1 MSIMSYNGA
10 SIIAMTGDGCVA
22 IASDL
27 RFGVQNQTNAC
38 DMPKVFKVHDHLFV
52 GLAGLATDMQTLCVH
67 AAGCSPRR
75 LRASAAPRTCTEWSP
90 NKTHASPSPQASA
103 LQVPTQPLQAA
114 RGAQH
119 EAQHVRALRV
129 VPAVREAVRTT
140 AERRLPCTS
149 TLPPRLTRAC
159 ISSFGPWFCEPVI
172 AGLEPDGTPFVTGM
186 DLLGALCV
194 APRGSCFLPAS
205 DSLPA
210 QGAG

>member
-1 MSIMSYNGA
+1 VTLFAKPFARACVVSHCSLVTRPALPPTLVSRRLLATQHSPPLQWESPPYSPAAMSIMSYNGA

-67 AAGCSPRR
+67 LARCSSRCLLASGAPRR
-75 LRASAAPRTCTEWSP
+75 CLEWSP
-90 NKTHASPSPQASA
+90 NKSHAFPSPQASA

-129 VPAVREAVRTT
+129 VTAV
-140 AERRLPCTS
+140 
-149 TLPPRLTRAC
+149 
-159 ISSFGPWFCEPVI
+159 
-172 AGLEPDGTPFVTGM
+172 
-186 DLLGALCV
+186 
-194 APRGSCFLPAS
+194 
-205 DSLPA
+205 
-210 QGAG
+210 

>member
-1 MSIMSYNGA
+1 VTLLAKPFARACVVSHCGLVTRPALPPTLVSRRLLATQHSFPVGQNQYSPAAMSIMSYNGA

-67 AAGCSPRR
+67 LARC
-75 LRASAAPRTCTEWSP
+75 ASRCLQASGAPRTCLEWSP
-90 NKTHASPSPQASA
+90 NKSHAFPSPQASA

-129 VPAVREAVRTT
+129 VTAV
-140 AERRLPCTS
+140 
-149 TLPPRLTRAC
+149 
-159 ISSFGPWFCEPVI
+159 
-172 AGLEPDGTPFVTGM
+172 
-186 DLLGALCV
+186 
-194 APRGSCFLPAS
+194 
-205 DSLPA
+205 
-210 QGAG
+210 